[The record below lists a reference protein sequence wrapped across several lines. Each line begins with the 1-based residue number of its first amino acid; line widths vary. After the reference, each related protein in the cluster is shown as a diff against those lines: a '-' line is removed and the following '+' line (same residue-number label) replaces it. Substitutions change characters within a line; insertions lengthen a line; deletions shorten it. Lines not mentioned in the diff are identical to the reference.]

1 MKGDSAVS
9 MGRMQEGRKWRRY
22 RAGARMFRN
31 PAAIVP
37 IMNVLLLL
45 FLFVVFNSSFVLRPG
60 IRVQL
65 PLGQFQQG
73 ARYGSATV
81 ILTRENLVFYDDER
95 VKIDALAETLR
106 ASFAKRNVSELTIEA
121 DALVPYDSIVRVF
134 NMASAAGAS
143 NICLAVRP
151 TFGEESMP

>member
-1 MKGDSAVS
+1 MS
-9 MGRMQEGRKWRRY
+9 RIQEGRKWRRY

-31 PAAIVP
+31 PAAIIP

-45 FLFVVFNSSFVLRPG
+45 FLFVAFNSSFVLRPG

-73 ARYGSATV
+73 AHYGSATV
-81 ILTRENLVFYDDER
+81 ILTREGMIFYNDER
-95 VKIDALAETLR
+95 VKLDSLAGTLR
-106 ASFAKRNVSELTIEA
+106 GSFAKKNATELTIEA

-143 NICLAVRP
+143 NIYLAVRP